1 MGAETEGSFDGVEGC
16 ISGVYEAHERVIALL
31 EAGAPLCLG
40 SQCLLKDMAE
50 AMEEFKAQARIVHRI
65 FFKLFKY

>member
-1 MGAETEGSFDGVEGC
+1 M
-16 ISGVYEAHERVIALL
+16 YEAHERVIALL

-50 AMEEFKAQARIVHRI
+50 AMEEFKAQVRIVHRMVL
-65 FFKLFKY
+65 KLSKY